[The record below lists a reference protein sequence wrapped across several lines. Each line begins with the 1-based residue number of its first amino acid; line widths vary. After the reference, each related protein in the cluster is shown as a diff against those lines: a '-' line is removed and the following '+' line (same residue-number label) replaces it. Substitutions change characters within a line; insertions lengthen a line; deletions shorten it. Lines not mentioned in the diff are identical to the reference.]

1 MQEIKEG
8 NFQTASEVAYQI
20 ISQKILEGEYQPG
33 MRLSRRKM
41 AEVTGVSVI
50 PVIEALKKLEE
61 DRLVESKPQWGS
73 FVAIPTIEKIKQSY
87 ELREAIECQT
97 ARIMAETMTKEQ
109 YNELSVIATEL
120 DTVPYTGDAVVNSRK
135 AHIDF
140 HTRLTEYTGNPLLT
154 DALRKINLFGVL
166 CTAIDTSAPK
176 EQYPRYW
183 HRMLLDELAKGD
195 PEAAERLMRRH
206 VNDSLVNILAANGE
220 TEAAEEA
227 ARKYQDPN

>member
-1 MQEIKEG
+1 MKEIKEE
-8 NFQTASEVAYQI
+8 NFQTASEIAYRI

-73 FVAIPTIEKIKQSY
+73 FVAIPTLEKIKQSY

-97 ARIMAETMTKEQ
+97 ARILARTMTKEQ
-109 YNELSVIATEL
+109 YNELIAVATEL
-120 DTVPYTGDAVVNSRK
+120 DTVPYKDETAVNSRK

-140 HTRLTEYTGNPLLT
+140 HTKLTQFTGNPLLT
-154 DALRKINLFGVL
+154 DSLRKINLFGVL
-166 CTAIDTSAPK
+166 CTALDTSAPK

-183 HRMLLDELAKGD
+183 HRMLLDEIAKGD
-195 PEAAERLMRRH
+195 PDTAEGVMREH
-206 VNDSLVNILAANGE
+206 VNDSLVNILAANNMPEG
-220 TEAAEEA
+220 
-227 ARKYQDPN
+227 

>member
-1 MQEIKEG
+1 MQEVKEG
-8 NFQTASEVAYQI
+8 NFQTASEIAYQI
-20 ISQKILEGEYQPG
+20 ISQKILEGEYPPG
-33 MRLSRRKM
+33 TRLSRRKM

-73 FVAIPTIEKIKQSY
+73 FVAVPTTEKIKQSY

-97 ARIMAETMTKEQ
+97 ARILAQMMTREQ
-109 YNELSVIATEL
+109 YNELMVVATEL
-120 DTVPYTGDAVVNSRK
+120 DTVPYKDETVINSRK

-140 HTRLTEYTGNPLLT
+140 HTKLTEFTGNPLLA

-183 HRMLLDELAKGD
+183 HRKLLDEIIKGD
-195 PEAAERLMRRH
+195 PDAAEAMMRIH
-206 VNDSLVNILAANGE
+206 VNDSLVNILADG
-220 TEAAEEA
+220 
-227 ARKYQDPN
+227 K

>member
-8 NFQTASEVAYQI
+8 NFQTASEIAYQI
-20 ISQKILEGEYQPG
+20 ISQKILEGEYPPG
-33 MRLSRRKM
+33 TRLSRRKM

-73 FVAIPTIEKIKQSY
+73 FVAVPTTEKIKQSY

-97 ARIMAETMTKEQ
+97 ARILAQMMTREQ
-109 YNELSVIATEL
+109 YNELMVVATEL
-120 DTVPYTGDAVVNSRK
+120 DTVPYKDETVINSRK

-140 HTRLTEYTGNPLLT
+140 HTKLTEFTGNPLLA

-183 HRMLLDELAKGD
+183 HRKLLDEIIKGD
-195 PEAAERLMRRH
+195 PDAAEAMMRIH
-206 VNDSLVNILAANGE
+206 VNDSLVNILADG
-220 TEAAEEA
+220 
-227 ARKYQDPN
+227 K